1 MLSKIE
7 TELLT
12 RRPTAERRVLEF
24 FFSPR
29 TVAVVGATEKPGS
42 VGRTLLWN
50 LINSPFGGTVY
61 PVNRERPSVL
71 GIKAYPTVADV
82 PETIDLA
89 VVVTPAP
96 TVPGIVRECGA
107 AGAKGAIII
116 SAGFREA
123 GPEGARLEQEALA
136 EARAVGM
143 RLIGPNCLGV
153 MRPVT
158 GFNATFAPAMA
169 SAGNVAF
176 LSQSGALC
184 AAVLDWSRREQV
196 GFSAFLS
203 LGSMVDVGW
212 GSLIDYFGNDPK
224 TRSIVIYMESVGDA
238 RSFLSAAREVALQKP
253 IIVIKA
259 GRTEQ
264 AARAAASHTGA
275 MTGSD
280 EVLDAAFRR
289 CGVLRVNSIS
299 DIFHMTEVLALQP
312 RPKGPRLLIVTN
324 AGGPG
329 VLATDALLMAGG
341 QLATLSEAT
350 IATLNE
356 FLPKHW
362 SRNNPVDI
370 IGDADAARY
379 VKTVEALAKNADG
392 DGLLV
397 IMAPQGVASPIEV
410 AEALRPYAKLNQRPI
425 LASWMGGLDASPGE
439 MCLNSAGIPTFS
451 FPDTAVRA
459 FHYMWKYSYNLRG
472 LYETPVLT
480 EEPGVKI
487 DRALVAAIL
496 DHARSAGR
504 TVLTEVESKAILKA
518 YAIPVADAML
528 AATADDAVRAAR
540 VTGYPVVLKV
550 HSEAAVMRKTDV
562 GGVQLDLRH
571 EQAVRLAFE
580 AIWRAVEERS
590 GPGHFQG
597 VTVQPMV
604 PRGGR
609 ELILGSSVDEQF
621 GPVILFGAG
630 GELVEIFNDHA
641 LSLPPLNTTL
651 ARRLMEQTRI
661 HGALKGVD
669 MGALEGLLVR
679 FSQLVVE
686 QPAIREIDIN
696 PLLAAPDR
704 LVALDARMVVYA
716 RGVDLDTVPRPSI
729 RPYPTHY
736 VSEATLNDGT
746 PVKIRPIRP
755 EDEPLM
761 VEFHHTL
768 SERSVYMRY
777 FHWMKLDQR
786 ITHER
791 LTRMC
796 FIDYDRQM
804 ALVAERVNPAG
815 GQHQILG
822 VARLVKSPLA
832 NDGEVAVIISDAW
845 HGRGLG
851 SRLTERLIGFARDEK
866 VARLNAS
873 VLYENRPM
881 LRILEKNGFRLI
893 PSTDPETVEATME
906 LG

>member
-1 MLSKIE
+1 MLTKTE
-7 TELLT
+7 TDFIL
-12 RRPTAERRVLEF
+12 RRPTAERRILDF
-24 FFSPR
+24 FFSPK
-29 TVAVVGATEKPGS
+29 TVAVIGASEKLDS
-42 VGRTLLWN
+42 VGRTILWN
-50 LINSPFGGTVY
+50 LIGSPFGGTVY
-61 PVNRERPSVL
+61 PVNPKRHSVL
-71 GIKAYPTVADV
+71 GIKAYPRVGEI
-82 PETIDLA
+82 PEPIELA
-89 VVVTPAP
+89 VIATPAA
-96 TVPGIVRECGA
+96 TVPGIIRECGES
-107 AGAKGAIII
+107 GAKGAIII

-123 GPEGARLEQEALA
+123 GPAGARLEDEVLA
-136 EARAVGM
+136 AARAADI
-143 RLIGPNCLGV
+143 RLIGPNCMGV

-169 SAGNVAF
+169 SKGNVAF

-196 GFSAFLS
+196 GFSAFMS
-203 LGSMVDVGW
+203 IGSMVDVGW

-238 RSFLSAAREVALQKP
+238 RSFLSAAREVALTKP

-275 MTGSD
+275 LSGSD

-289 CGVLRVNSIS
+289 CGVLRVNSVS
-299 DIFHMTEVLALQP
+299 DIFYMTEVLSSQP

-341 QLATLSEAT
+341 ELASLSESTVA
-350 IATLNE
+350 ALNE

-370 IGDADAARY
+370 IGDADAERY
-379 VKTVEALAKNADG
+379 VKTIETLAKNPDG

-397 IMAPQGVASPIEV
+397 IMSPQGVASPVDV
-410 AEALRPYAKLNQRPI
+410 AEALRPFAKLNQRPV
-425 LASWMGGLDASPGE
+425 LASWMGGLDASAGE
-439 MCLNSAGIPTFS
+439 MALNSAGIPTFP

-480 EEPGVKI
+480 DEPGVKI
-487 DRALVAAIL
+487 DRAMVSAIIE
-496 DHARSAGR
+496 HARSSGR
-504 TVLTEVESKAILKA
+504 TVLTEVESKEILKA
-518 YAIPVADAML
+518 YSIPVAETVV
-528 AATADDAVRAAR
+528 AATADEAVRAAR
-540 VTGYPVVLKV
+540 QTGYPVVLKL
-550 HSEAAVMRKTDV
+550 HSESITHKSDV

-571 EQAVRLAFE
+571 EQAVRSAFE
-580 AIWRAVEERS
+580 TIRRVLDEKM

-604 PRGGR
+604 SRAGI

-621 GPVILFGAG
+621 GPVLLFGAG

-661 HGALKGVD
+661 YTALQGVRGRKPVD
-669 MGALEGLLVR
+669 MGALERLLVR

-696 PLLAAPDR
+696 PLMASSDR

-716 RGVDLDTVPRPSI
+716 RGVDLDTVPRSAI
-729 RPYPTHY
+729 RPYPSRY
-736 VSEATLNDGT
+736 VCESKLNDGT
-746 PVKIRPIRP
+746 PVVIRPIRP

-804 ALVAERVNPAG
+804 ALVAERKG
-815 GQHQILG
+815 QILG
-822 VARLVKSPLA
+822 VARLVRSPLA

-851 SRLTERLIGFARDEK
+851 SQLVERLVEFARDEK

-881 LRILEKNGFRLI
+881 LRILEKIGFRLI
-893 PSTDPETVEATME
+893 PSADPETVEATME

>member
-1 MLSKIE
+1 MLTKTE
-7 TELLT
+7 TVI
-12 RRPTAERRVLEF
+12 RRPTADRGILDF
-24 FFSPR
+24 FFSPK
-29 TVAVVGATEKPGS
+29 TVAVIGASEKPDS

-50 LINSPFGGTVY
+50 LISSPFGGTVY
-61 PVNRERPSVL
+61 PVNSKRHSVL
-71 GIKAYPTVADV
+71 GIKAYARTADI
-82 PETIDLA
+82 PEPVELA
-89 VVVTPAP
+89 VIATPAA
-96 TVPGIVRECGA
+96 TVPGIIRECGE

-123 GPEGARLEQEALA
+123 GPEGTRLEEEVLA
-136 EARAVGM
+136 EARAAGI

-169 SAGNVAF
+169 SPGNVAF

-184 AAVLDWSRREQV
+184 TAVLDWSRREQV
-196 GFSAFLS
+196 GFSAFMS
-203 LGSMVDVGW
+203 IGSMVDVGW
-212 GSLIDYFGNDPK
+212 GSLIDHFGNDPK

-259 GRTEQ
+259 GRTKQ

-275 MTGSD
+275 LSGSD

-289 CGVLRVNSIS
+289 CGVLRVNSVA
-299 DIFHMTEVLALQP
+299 DIFYMTEVLASQP

-341 QLATLSEAT
+341 ELAGLSETAV
-350 IATLNE
+350 AALSE

-362 SRNNPVDI
+362 SHNNPVDI
-370 IGDADAARY
+370 IGDADAGRY
-379 VKTVEALAKNADG
+379 VKTIETLAKNPDG

-397 IMAPQGVASPIEV
+397 IMSPQGVASPVDV
-410 AEALRPYAKLNQRPI
+410 AEALRPFAKFNQRPI
-425 LASWMGGLDASPGE
+425 LASWMGGEAARPGE
-439 MCLNSAGIPTFS
+439 VALNSAGIPTFP

-459 FHYMWKYSYNLRG
+459 FQYMWKYSYNLRG

-480 EEPGVKI
+480 DEPGVKI
-487 DRALVAAIL
+487 DRAMVSAIVE
-496 DHARSAGR
+496 HARSSGR
-504 TVLTEVESKAILKA
+504 TVLTELESKEILKA
-518 YAIPVADAML
+518 YSIPVAEPVL
-528 AATADDAVRAAR
+528 AQTADEAVRVAR
-540 VTGYPVVLKV
+540 QTGYPVVLKLHSV
-550 HSEAAVMRKTDV
+550 SITHKSEA

-571 EQAVRLAFE
+571 EQAVRSAFE
-580 AIWRAVEERS
+580 TIRRSLEEKA
-590 GPGHFQG
+590 GLGCFQG
-597 VTVQPMV
+597 VTVQPMI
-604 PRGGR
+604 PRAGY

-621 GPVILFGAG
+621 GPVLLFGAG
-630 GELVEIFNDHA
+630 GLMVEIFNDHA

-661 HGALKGVD
+661 YTALQGVRGQKPVD
-669 MGALEGLLVR
+669 MSALESLLVR

-696 PLLAAPDR
+696 PLAAMPDR
-704 LVALDARMVVYA
+704 LVALDARMVVHP
-716 RGVDLDTVPRPSI
+716 RSVDLGTVPRSAI
-729 RPYPTHY
+729 RPYPSRYICESKLH
-736 VSEATLNDGT
+736 DGT
-746 PVKIRPIRP
+746 PVTIRPIRP

-761 VEFHHTL
+761 VAFHHTL
-768 SERSVYMRY
+768 SEHSVYMRY
-777 FHWMKLDQR
+777 FHWLKLDQR

-804 ALVAERVNPAG
+804 ALVAERQG
-815 GQHQILG
+815 QILG
-822 VARLVKSPLA
+822 VGRLVRSPLT
-832 NDGEVAVIISDAW
+832 NDAEVAVIVSDAW

-851 SRLTERLIGFARDEK
+851 SQLVERVVEFARDEK

-881 LRILEKNGFRLI
+881 LRILEKAGFRLI
-893 PSTDPETVEATME
+893 PSNDPETVEAAME

>member
-1 MLSKIE
+1 MLTKTE
-7 TELLT
+7 TDLIT

-24 FFSPR
+24 FFSPK
-29 TVAVVGATEKPGS
+29 TVAVIGASERPDS
-42 VGRTLLWN
+42 VGRTILWN
-50 LINSPFGGTVY
+50 LISSPFGGTVY
-61 PVNRERPSVL
+61 PVNPKRHSVL
-71 GIKAYPTVADV
+71 GIKAYPGVTEI
-82 PETIDLA
+82 PEPIELA
-89 VVVTPAP
+89 VIVTPAA
-96 TVPGIVRECGA
+96 TVPGIVRECGE
-107 AGAKGAIII
+107 AGAKGAIIV

-123 GPEGARLEQEALA
+123 GPAGGRLEDEVLA
-136 EARAVGM
+136 EARAAGI
-143 RLIGPNCLGV
+143 RLIGPNCMGV

-169 SAGNVAF
+169 SRGNVAF

-203 LGSMVDVGW
+203 IGSMVDVGW

-275 MTGSD
+275 LSGSD
-280 EVLDAAFRR
+280 DVLDAAFRR

-299 DIFHMTEVLALQP
+299 DIFYMTEVLSSQP

-341 QLATLSEAT
+341 QLASLSETTVA
-350 IATLNE
+350 ALNE

-370 IGDADAARY
+370 IGDADADRY
-379 VKTVEALAKNADG
+379 VKTVEALAKNPDG

-397 IMAPQGVASPIEV
+397 IMSPQGVASPVDV
-410 AEALRPYAKLNQRPI
+410 AEALRPFAKLNHRPI

-439 MCLNSAGIPTFS
+439 MALNSAGIPTFP

-459 FHYMWKYSYNLRG
+459 FHYMWKYSYNLRA

-480 EEPGVKI
+480 EEPGVTI
-487 DRALVAAIL
+487 DRAMVSAII
-496 DHARSAGR
+496 DHARSSGR
-504 TVLTEVESKAILKA
+504 TVLTEVESKQILKA
-518 YAIPVADAML
+518 YSIPVAETVV

-540 VTGYPVVLKV
+540 QTGYPVVLKL
-550 HSEAAVMRKTDV
+550 HSESITHKTDV

-571 EQAVRLAFE
+571 EQAVRNAFE
-580 AIWRAVEERS
+580 TIRRS
-590 GPGHFQG
+590 VDEKAGPGHFQG

-604 PRGGR
+604 PRAGY
-609 ELILGSSVDEQF
+609 ELILGATVDPQF
-621 GPVILFGAG
+621 GPVLLFGAG
-630 GELVEIFNDHA
+630 GHLVEIFNDHA

-661 HGALKGVD
+661 YTALQGVRGHKPVD
-669 MGALEGLLVR
+669 MGALERLLVR

-696 PLLAAPDR
+696 PLLAMPDR

-729 RPYPTHY
+729 RPYPSRY
-736 VSEATLNDGT
+736 VGESKLNDGT
-746 PVKIRPIRP
+746 PVVIRPIRP

-804 ALVAERVNPAG
+804 ALVGENQG
-815 GQHQILG
+815 KILG
-822 VARLVKSPLA
+822 VARLVRSPLA
-832 NDGEVAVIISDAW
+832 NDAEVAVIISDAW

-851 SRLTERLIGFARDEK
+851 SQLVERVVQFARDEK

-881 LRILEKNGFRLI
+881 LRILEKLGFRLI
-893 PSTDPETVEATME
+893 PSADPETVEATVE

>member
-1 MLSKIE
+1 MLTKTE
-7 TELLT
+7 TVI
-12 RRPTAERRVLEF
+12 RRPTADRGILDF
-24 FFSPR
+24 FFSPK
-29 TVAVVGATEKPGS
+29 TVAVIGASEKPDS

-50 LINSPFGGTVY
+50 LISSPFGGTVY
-61 PVNRERPSVL
+61 PVNSKRHSVL
-71 GIKAYPTVADV
+71 GIKAYARTADI
-82 PETIDLA
+82 PEPVELA
-89 VVVTPAP
+89 VIATPAA
-96 TVPGIVRECGA
+96 TVPGIIRECGE

-123 GPEGARLEQEALA
+123 GPEGTRLEEEVLA
-136 EARAVGM
+136 EARAAGI

-169 SAGNVAF
+169 SPGNVAF

-184 AAVLDWSRREQV
+184 TAVLDWSRREQV
-196 GFSAFLS
+196 GFSAFMS
-203 LGSMVDVGW
+203 IGSMVDVGW
-212 GSLIDYFGNDPK
+212 GSLIDHFGNDPK

-259 GRTEQ
+259 GRTKQ

-275 MTGSD
+275 LSGSD

-289 CGVLRVNSIS
+289 CGVLRVNSVA
-299 DIFHMTEVLALQP
+299 DIFYMTEVLASQP

-341 QLATLSEAT
+341 ELAGLSETAV
-350 IATLNE
+350 AALSE

-362 SRNNPVDI
+362 SHNNPVDI
-370 IGDADAARY
+370 IGDADAGRY
-379 VKTVEALAKNADG
+379 VKTIETLAKNPDG

-397 IMAPQGVASPIEV
+397 IMSPQGVASPVDV
-410 AEALRPYAKLNQRPI
+410 AEALRPFAKFNQRPI
-425 LASWMGGLDASPGE
+425 LASWMGGEAARPGE
-439 MCLNSAGIPTFS
+439 VALNSAGIPTFP

-459 FHYMWKYSYNLRG
+459 FQYMWKYSYNLRG

-480 EEPGVKI
+480 DEPGVKI
-487 DRALVAAIL
+487 DRAMVSAIVE
-496 DHARSAGR
+496 HARSSGR
-504 TVLTEVESKAILKA
+504 TVLTELESKEILKA
-518 YAIPVADAML
+518 YSIPVAEPVL
-528 AATADDAVRAAR
+528 AQTADEAVRVAR
-540 VTGYPVVLKV
+540 QTGYPVVLKL
-550 HSEAAVMRKTDV
+550 HSESITHKSEA

-571 EQAVRLAFE
+571 EQAVRSAFE
-580 AIWRAVEERS
+580 TIRRSLEEKA
-590 GPGHFQG
+590 GLGCFQG
-597 VTVQPMV
+597 VTVQPMI
-604 PRGGR
+604 PRAGY

-621 GPVILFGAG
+621 GPVLLFGAG
-630 GELVEIFNDHA
+630 GLMVEIFNDHA

-661 HGALKGVD
+661 YTALQGVRGQKPVD
-669 MGALEGLLVR
+669 MSALESLLVR

-696 PLLAAPDR
+696 PLAAMPDR
-704 LVALDARMVVYA
+704 LVALDARMVVHP
-716 RGVDLDTVPRPSI
+716 RSVDLGTVPRSAI
-729 RPYPTHY
+729 RPYPSRYICESKLH
-736 VSEATLNDGT
+736 DGT
-746 PVKIRPIRP
+746 PVTIRPIRP

-761 VEFHHTL
+761 VAFHHTL
-768 SERSVYMRY
+768 SEHSVYMRY
-777 FHWMKLDQR
+777 FHWLKLDQR

-804 ALVAERVNPAG
+804 ALVAERQG
-815 GQHQILG
+815 QILG
-822 VARLVKSPLA
+822 VGRLVRSPLT
-832 NDGEVAVIISDAW
+832 NDAEVAVIVSDAW

-851 SRLTERLIGFARDEK
+851 SQLVERVVEFARDEK

-881 LRILEKNGFRLI
+881 LRILEKAGFRLI
-893 PSTDPETVEATME
+893 PSNDPETVEAAME

>member
-1 MLSKIE
+1 MLTKTE
-7 TELLT
+7 TDLMI
-12 RRPTAERRVLEF
+12 RRPTLERRVLEF

-29 TVAVVGATEKPGS
+29 TVAVIGATEKSGS
-42 VGRTLLWN
+42 VGRTILWN

-61 PVNRERPSVL
+61 PVNPKRSSVL
-71 GIKAYPTVADV
+71 GVKAYSNVAEI
-82 PETIDLA
+82 PEPIELA
-89 VVVTPAP
+89 VIVTPAA
-96 TVPGIVRECGA
+96 TVPGIVRECGQ

-116 SAGFREA
+116 SAGFRESGPA
-123 GPEGARLEQEALA
+123 GVRLEEEVLA
-136 EARAVGM
+136 EARAAGV

-169 SAGNVAF
+169 SRGNVAF

-203 LGSMVDVGW
+203 IGSMVDVGW
-212 GSLIDYFGNDPK
+212 GSLIDYFGNDAK

-275 MTGSD
+275 LSGSD

-289 CGVLRVNSIS
+289 CGVLRVNSVA
-299 DIFHMTEVLALQP
+299 DIFYMTEVLASQP

-341 QLATLSEAT
+341 QLATLSDSTVA
-350 IATLNE
+350 ALNE
-356 FLPKHW
+356 FLPAHW

-370 IGDADAARY
+370 IGDADADRY
-379 VKTVEALAKNADG
+379 VRTVDALAKNPDG

-397 IMAPQGVASPIEV
+397 IMSPQGVASPLDV

-425 LASWMGGLDASPGE
+425 LASWMGGLEAGVGE
-439 MCLNSAGIPTFS
+439 QALNCCGIPTFP
-451 FPDTAVRA
+451 FPDAAVRA
-459 FHYMWKYSYNLRG
+459 FHYMWKYSWTLRG
-472 LYETPVLT
+472 LYETPVLAD
-480 EEPGVKI
+480 EPGVTI
-487 DRALVAAIL
+487 DRALVAKII
-496 DHARSAGR
+496 DHARAVGR
-504 TVLTEVESKAILKA
+504 TVLTEVESKEILRA
-518 YAIPVADAML
+518 YSIPVAETVL
-528 AATADDAVRAAR
+528 AATADEAVKAAR
-540 VTGYPVVLKV
+540 QIGYPVVLKL
-550 HSEAAVMRKTDV
+550 HSESVTHKSDV

-571 EQAVRLAFE
+571 EQAVRSGFE
-580 AIWRAVEERS
+580 AIRKAVTEMA
-590 GPGHFQG
+590 GPGAFQG

-604 PRGGR
+604 PRSGI
-609 ELILGSSVDEQF
+609 ELILGSSVDAQF
-621 GPVILFGAG
+621 GPVLLFGAG

-661 HGALKGVD
+661 YTALQGTRGHKPVD
-669 MGALEGLLVR
+669 MSALERLLVR

-686 QPAIREIDIN
+686 QPAICEIDIN
-696 PLLAAPDR
+696 PLLASADR
-704 LVALDARMVVYA
+704 MVALDARMVVYA
-716 RGVDLDTVPRPSI
+716 RGVDLDTVPKPSI
-729 RPYPTHY
+729 RPYPSRY
-736 VSEATLNDGT
+736 VSDAKLNDGT
-746 PVKIRPIRP
+746 LVGIRPIRP

-804 ALVAERVNPAG
+804 ALVAV
-815 GQHQILG
+815 HQGKLLG
-822 VARLVKSPLA
+822 VGRLVRSPLA
-832 NDGEVAVIISDAW
+832 NDAEVAVIISDAW

-851 SRLTERLIGFARDEK
+851 SQLVGRLVGFARDEK
-866 VARLNAS
+866 VTRLNAS

-881 LRILEKNGFRLI
+881 IRILEKFGFRLL

>member
-1 MLSKIE
+1 MLAK
-7 TELLT
+7 TEIDLIT

-24 FFSPR
+24 FFSPK
-29 TVAVVGATEKPGS
+29 TVAVVGASEKPES
-42 VGRTLLWN
+42 VGRTILWN
-50 LINSPFGGTVY
+50 LISSPFGGTVY
-61 PVNRERPSVL
+61 PVNLKRHSVL
-71 GIKAYPTVADV
+71 GIKAYPRVAEI
-82 PETIDLA
+82 PEPIELA
-89 VVVTPAP
+89 VIVTPAA
-96 TVPGIVRECGA
+96 TVPGIVRECGE

-123 GPEGARLEQEALA
+123 GPAGARLEDEVLA
-136 EARAVGM
+136 EARAAGI
-143 RLIGPNCLGV
+143 RLIGPNCMGV

-158 GFNATFAPAMA
+158 GFNATFAPALA
-169 SAGNVAF
+169 SRGNVAF

-203 LGSMVDVGW
+203 IGSMVDVGW

-275 MTGSD
+275 LSGSD

-299 DIFHMTEVLALQP
+299 DIFYMTEVLSSQP

-341 QLATLSEAT
+341 QLASLSET
-350 IATLNE
+350 TVATLNE
-356 FLPKHW
+356 FLPAHW
-362 SRNNPVDI
+362 SHNNPVDI
-370 IGDADAARY
+370 IGDADANRY
-379 VKTVEALAKNADG
+379 VKTVEALAKNPDG

-397 IMAPQGVASPIEV
+397 IMAPQGVASPVEV

-425 LASWMGGLDASPGE
+425 LASWMGGIEASPGE
-439 MCLNSAGIPTFS
+439 MALNSSGIPTFP
-451 FPDTAVRA
+451 FPDMAVRA
-459 FHYMWKYSYNLRG
+459 FQYMWKYSYNLRG

-487 DRALVAAIL
+487 DRAMVSAII
-496 DHARSAGR
+496 DHARSSGR
-504 TVLTEVESKAILKA
+504 TVLTEVESKEILKA
-518 YAIPVADAML
+518 YSIPVAETVV
-528 AATADDAVRAAR
+528 AATPDEAVRAAR
-540 VTGYPVVLKV
+540 QTGYPVVLKL
-550 HSEAAVMRKTDV
+550 HSESITHKSDV

-571 EQAVRLAFE
+571 EQAVRNAFDTIRRTVDE
-580 AIWRAVEERS
+580 RA

-604 PRGGR
+604 PRAGY
-609 ELILGSSVDEQF
+609 ELILGSSVDAQF
-621 GPVILFGAG
+621 GPVLLFGAG
-630 GELVEIFNDHA
+630 GEMVEIFNDHA

-661 HGALKGVD
+661 NTALQGVRGQKPVD
-669 MGALEGLLVR
+669 MSALERLLVR

-696 PLLAAPDR
+696 PLLATSDR

-729 RPYPTHY
+729 RPYPSRY
-736 VSEATLNDGT
+736 VGESKLNDGT
-746 PVKIRPIRP
+746 PVVIRPIRP

-786 ITHER
+786 ITHAR
-791 LTRMC
+791 LPRMC

-804 ALVAERVNPAG
+804 ALVAENQG
-815 GQHQILG
+815 KILG
-822 VARLVKSPLA
+822 VARLVRSPLA

-845 HGRGLG
+845 HSRGLG
-851 SRLTERLIGFARDEK
+851 SQLTERLVEFARDEK

-881 LRILEKNGFRLI
+881 LRILEKLGFKLI
-893 PSTDPETVEATME
+893 PSSDPETVEATME

>member
-1 MLSKIE
+1 MLAKTE
-7 TELLT
+7 TDLIT
-12 RRPTAERRVLEF
+12 RRPTAERRILEF
-24 FFSPR
+24 FFSPK
-29 TVAVVGATEKPGS
+29 TVAVIGASEKPDS
-42 VGRTLLWN
+42 VGRAILWN
-50 LINSPFGGTVY
+50 LISSPFGGTVY
-61 PVNRERPSVL
+61 PVNPKRHSVL
-71 GIKAYPTVADV
+71 GIKAYAGVADI
-82 PETIDLA
+82 PEPIELA
-89 VVVTPAP
+89 VIATPAA

-123 GPEGARLEQEALA
+123 GPAGARLEEEVLA
-136 EARAVGM
+136 EARAAGI
-143 RLIGPNCLGV
+143 RLIGPNCMGV

-169 SAGNVAF
+169 SRGNVAF

-203 LGSMVDVGW
+203 IGSMVDVGW

-224 TRSIVIYMESVGDA
+224 TRSMVIYMESVGDA

-275 MTGSD
+275 LSGSD

-289 CGVLRVNSIS
+289 CGVLRLNSIS
-299 DIFHMTEVLALQP
+299 DVFYMTEVLSSQP

-341 QLATLSEAT
+341 QLATLSETTVA
-350 IATLNE
+350 ALNE
-356 FLPKHW
+356 FLPAHW
-362 SRNNPVDI
+362 SHNNPVDI
-370 IGDADAARY
+370 IGDADADRY
-379 VKTVEALAKNADG
+379 VKTVEALAKNQDG

-397 IMAPQGVASPIEV
+397 IMSPQMASPVEV
-410 AEALRPYAKLNQRPI
+410 AEALRPFAKLNQRPI
-425 LASWMGGLDASPGE
+425 LASWMGGLEASPGE
-439 MCLNSAGIPTFS
+439 MALNSAGIPTFP

-459 FHYMWKYSYNLRG
+459 FQYMWKYSYNLRA

-480 EEPGVKI
+480 DEPGVTI
-487 DRALVAAIL
+487 DRAMVAAII
-496 DHARSAGR
+496 DHARSSGR
-504 TVLTEVESKAILKA
+504 TVLTEVESKEILKA
-518 YAIPVADAML
+518 YSIPVAETVV
-528 AATADDAVRAAR
+528 AATVDEAVRAAR
-540 VTGYPVVLKV
+540 QTGYPVVLKL
-550 HSEAAVMRKTDV
+550 HSESITHKSDV

-571 EQAVRLAFE
+571 EQAVRSAFE
-580 AIWRAVEERS
+580 AIRRSVDERA

-609 ELILGSSVDEQF
+609 ELILGSSVDPQF
-621 GPVILFGAG
+621 GPVLLFGAG

-661 HGALKGVD
+661 YTALQGVRGQKPVD
-669 MGALEGLLVR
+669 MSALESLLVR

-686 QPAIREIDIN
+686 QAAIREIDIN
-696 PLLAAPDR
+696 PLLAMSDR
-704 LVALDARMVVYA
+704 MVALDARVVVYA
-716 RGVDLDTVPRPSI
+716 RGVDLATVPKPSI
-729 RPYPTHY
+729 RPYPSRY
-736 VSEATLNDGT
+736 VYESKLNDGT
-746 PVKIRPIRP
+746 PVVIRPIRP

-804 ALVAERVNPAG
+804 ALVAENQG
-815 GQHQILG
+815 KILG
-822 VARLVKSPLA
+822 VSRLVRSPLA

-845 HGRGLG
+845 HSRGLG
-851 SRLTERLIGFARDEK
+851 SQLTERLVEFARDEK

-881 LRILEKNGFRLI
+881 LRILEKLGFRLI
-893 PSTDPETVEATME
+893 PSSDPETVEATME

>member
-1 MLSKIE
+1 MLAK
-7 TELLT
+7 TELDLIT

-24 FFSPR
+24 FFSPK
-29 TVAVVGATEKPGS
+29 TVAVIGASEKPES
-42 VGRTLLWN
+42 VGRTILWN
-50 LINSPFGGTVY
+50 LISSPFGGTVY
-61 PVNRERPSVL
+61 PVNLKRHSVL
-71 GIKAYPTVADV
+71 GIKAYPRVAEL
-82 PETIDLA
+82 PEPIELA
-89 VVVTPAP
+89 VIVTPAA
-96 TVPGIVRECGA
+96 TVPGIVRECGE

-123 GPEGARLEQEALA
+123 GPAGARLEDEVLA
-136 EARAVGM
+136 EARAAGI
-143 RLIGPNCLGV
+143 RLIGPNCMGV

-158 GFNATFAPAMA
+158 GFNATFAPALA
-169 SAGNVAF
+169 SRGNVAF

-203 LGSMVDVGW
+203 IGSMVDVGW

-275 MTGSD
+275 LSGSD

-299 DIFHMTEVLALQP
+299 DIFYMTEVLSSQP

-341 QLATLSEAT
+341 QLASLSET
-350 IATLNE
+350 TVATLNE
-356 FLPKHW
+356 FLPAHW
-362 SRNNPVDI
+362 SHNNPVDI
-370 IGDADAARY
+370 IGDADANRY
-379 VKTVEALAKNADG
+379 VKTVEALAKNPDG

-397 IMAPQGVASPIEV
+397 IMAPQGVASPVEV
-410 AEALRPYAKLNQRPI
+410 AEALRPFAKLNQRPI
-425 LASWMGGLDASPGE
+425 LASWMGGLEASPGE
-439 MCLNSAGIPTFS
+439 MALNSSGIPTFP
-451 FPDTAVRA
+451 FPDMAVRA
-459 FHYMWKYSYNLRG
+459 FQYMWKYSYNLRG

-487 DRALVAAIL
+487 DRAMVSAII
-496 DHARSAGR
+496 DHARAAGR
-504 TVLTEVESKAILKA
+504 TVLTEVESKEILKA
-518 YAIPVADAML
+518 YSIPVAETVV
-528 AATADDAVRAAR
+528 AATADEAVRAAR
-540 VTGYPVVLKV
+540 QTGYPVVLKL
-550 HSEAAVMRKTDV
+550 HSESITHKSDV

-571 EQAVRLAFE
+571 EQAVRNAFE
-580 AIWRAVEERS
+580 TIRRSVDERA

-604 PRGGR
+604 PRAGY
-609 ELILGSSVDEQF
+609 ELILGASVDAQF
-621 GPVILFGAG
+621 GPVLLFGAG
-630 GELVEIFNDHA
+630 GELVEIFNDHG

-661 HGALKGVD
+661 YTALQGVRGQKPVD
-669 MGALEGLLVR
+669 MSALERLLVR

-696 PLLAAPDR
+696 PLQAMPDR

-729 RPYPTHY
+729 RPYPSRY
-736 VSEATLNDGT
+736 VGESKLNDGT
-746 PVKIRPIRP
+746 PVVIRPIRP

-786 ITHER
+786 ITHDR

-804 ALVAERVNPAG
+804 ALVAENQG
-815 GQHQILG
+815 KILG
-822 VARLVKSPLA
+822 VARLVRSPLA

-845 HGRGLG
+845 HARGLG
-851 SRLTERLIGFARDEK
+851 SQLTERLVGFARDEK

-881 LRILEKNGFRLI
+881 LRILEKLGFKLI
-893 PSTDPETVEATME
+893 PSADPETVEATME

>member
-1 MLSKIE
+1 MLTKTE
-7 TELLT
+7 TDLIT
-12 RRPTAERRVLEF
+12 RRPTAERRILEF
-24 FFSPR
+24 FFSPK
-29 TVAVVGATEKPGS
+29 TVAVIGASEKPDS
-42 VGRTLLWN
+42 VGRTILWN
-50 LINSPFGGTVY
+50 LIGSPFGGTVY
-61 PVNRERPSVL
+61 PVNPKRHSVL
-71 GIKAYPTVADV
+71 GIKAYPSVSEI
-82 PETIDLA
+82 PEPIELA
-89 VVVTPAP
+89 VIATPAA
-96 TVPGIVRECGA
+96 TVPGIVRECGEV
-107 AGAKGAIII
+107 GAKGAIII

-123 GPEGARLEQEALA
+123 GPAGARLEEEVLA
-136 EARAVGM
+136 EARAAGM

-169 SAGNVAF
+169 SRGNVAF

-203 LGSMVDVGW
+203 IGSMVDVGW

-238 RSFLSAAREVALQKP
+238 RSFLSAAREVALTKP

-275 MTGSD
+275 LSGSD

-299 DIFHMTEVLALQP
+299 DIFYMTEVLSSQP

-341 QLATLSEAT
+341 ELATLSPAT
-350 IATLNE
+350 VATLNE

-370 IGDADAARY
+370 IGDADADRY
-379 VKTVEALAKNADG
+379 VKTVEALAKNPDG

-397 IMAPQGVASPIEV
+397 IMSPQGVASPVDV
-410 AEALRPYAKLNQRPI
+410 AEALRPFAKLNQRPI
-425 LASWMGGLDASPGE
+425 LASWMGGLDASAGE
-439 MCLNSAGIPTFS
+439 VALNSAGIPTFP

-480 EEPGVKI
+480 DEPGVTI
-487 DRALVAAIL
+487 DRAMVSAII

-504 TVLTEVESKAILKA
+504 TVLTEVESKEILRA
-518 YAIPVADAML
+518 YSIPVAHTVV
-528 AATADDAVRAAR
+528 AASADEAVRAAR
-540 VTGYPVVLKV
+540 QTGYPVVLKL
-550 HSEAAVMRKTDV
+550 HSESVTHKSDV

-571 EQAVRLAFE
+571 EQAVRSAFE
-580 AIWRAVEERS
+580 TIRRS
-590 GPGHFQG
+590 VDEKAGPGHFQG

-604 PRGGR
+604 ARAGY
-609 ELILGSSVDEQF
+609 ELILGSSVDPQF
-621 GPVILFGAG
+621 GPVLLFGAG
-630 GELVEIFNDHA
+630 GELVEVFNDHA

-661 HGALKGVD
+661 YTALQGVRGQKPVD
-669 MGALEGLLVR
+669 MGALERLLVR

-686 QPAIREIDIN
+686 QPAILEIDIN
-696 PLLAAPDR
+696 PLLAMPDR

-716 RGVDLDTVPRPSI
+716 RGVDLDTVPRTSI
-729 RPYPTHY
+729 RPYPSRY
-736 VSEATLNDGT
+736 VSESKLNDGT
-746 PVKIRPIRP
+746 PVTIRPIRP

-761 VEFHHTL
+761 VDFHHTL

-804 ALVAERVNPAG
+804 ALVAE
-815 GQHQILG
+815 GQGKILG
-822 VARLVKSPLA
+822 VARLVRSPLA
-832 NDGEVAVIISDAW
+832 NDAEVAVIISDAW
-845 HGRGLG
+845 HARGLG
-851 SRLTERLIGFARDEK
+851 SQLAERLVGFARDEK

-881 LRILEKNGFRLI
+881 LRILEKLGFRLI

>member
-1 MLSKIE
+1 MLTKTE
-7 TELLT
+7 TVV
-12 RRPTAERRVLEF
+12 RRPTAESGILDF
-24 FFSPR
+24 FFSPK
-29 TVAVVGATEKPGS
+29 TVAVIGASEKPDS

-50 LINSPFGGTVY
+50 LISSPFGGTVY
-61 PVNRERPSVL
+61 PVNPKRHSVL
-71 GIKAYPTVADV
+71 GIKAYARAADI
-82 PETIDLA
+82 PEPVELA
-89 VVVTPAP
+89 VIATPAA
-96 TVPGIVRECGA
+96 TVPGIIRECGA

-123 GPEGARLEQEALA
+123 GPEGALLEEEVLA
-136 EARAVGM
+136 EARAAGI

-169 SAGNVAF
+169 SPGNVAF

-184 AAVLDWSRREQV
+184 TAVLDWSRREQV
-196 GFSAFLS
+196 GFSAFMS
-203 LGSMVDVGW
+203 IGSMVDVGW
-212 GSLIDYFGNDPK
+212 GSLIDHFGNDPK

-259 GRTEQ
+259 GRTKQ

-275 MTGSD
+275 LSGSD

-289 CGVLRVNSIS
+289 CGVLRVNSVS
-299 DIFHMTEVLALQP
+299 DIFYMTEVLSSQP

-329 VLATDALLMAGG
+329 VMATDALLMAGG
-341 QLATLSEAT
+341 ELASLSET
-350 IATLNE
+350 TVATLNE

-362 SRNNPVDI
+362 SHNNPVDI
-370 IGDADAARY
+370 IGDADADRY
-379 VKTVEALAKNADG
+379 VKTMEALAKNPDG
-392 DGLLV
+392 DGVLV
-397 IMAPQGVASPIEV
+397 IMSPQGVASPVDV
-410 AEALRPYAKLNQRPI
+410 AEALRPFAKLNQRPI
-425 LASWMGGLDASPGE
+425 LASWMGGVEASPGE
-439 MCLNSAGIPTFS
+439 MALNSAGIPTFP

-459 FHYMWKYSYNLRG
+459 FQYMSKYSYNLRG

-480 EEPGVKI
+480 DEPGVKI
-487 DRALVAAIL
+487 DRAMVSAIVE
-496 DHARSAGR
+496 HARSVGR
-504 TVLTEVESKAILKA
+504 TVLTELESKEILKA
-518 YAIPVADAML
+518 YSIPVAEPVL
-528 AATADDAVRAAR
+528 AQTADEAVRVAR
-540 VTGYPVVLKV
+540 QTGYPVVLKL
-550 HSEAAVMRKTDV
+550 HSESITHKSEA

-571 EQAVRLAFE
+571 EQAVRSAFE
-580 AIWRAVEERS
+580 TIRRTVEEKA
-590 GPGHFQG
+590 GPGCFQG
-597 VTVQPMV
+597 VTVQPMI
-604 PRGGR
+604 PRAGY

-621 GPVILFGAG
+621 GPVLLFGAG
-630 GELVEIFNDHA
+630 GLMVEIFNDHA

-661 HGALKGVD
+661 YTALQGRHGQKPVD
-669 MGALEGLLVR
+669 MGALERLLVR

-696 PLLAAPDR
+696 PLAAMPDR
-704 LVALDARMVVYA
+704 LVALDARMVVYP
-716 RGVDLDTVPRPSI
+716 RGVDLDTVPRSAI
-729 RPYPTHY
+729 RPYPSRY
-736 VSEATLNDGT
+736 VCESKLNDGT
-746 PVKIRPIRP
+746 LVSIRPIRP

-761 VEFHHTL
+761 VAFHHTL
-768 SERSVYMRY
+768 SEHSVYMRY
-777 FHWMKLDQR
+777 FHWLKLDQR

-804 ALVAERVNPAG
+804 ALVAVRQG
-815 GQHQILG
+815 QILG
-822 VARLVKSPLA
+822 VGRLVRSPLT
-832 NDGEVAVIISDAW
+832 NDAEVAVIISDAW

-851 SRLTERLIGFARDEK
+851 SQLVERVVEFARDEK

-881 LRILEKNGFRLI
+881 LRILEKAGFRLI
-893 PSTDPETVEATME
+893 PSNDPETVEATME